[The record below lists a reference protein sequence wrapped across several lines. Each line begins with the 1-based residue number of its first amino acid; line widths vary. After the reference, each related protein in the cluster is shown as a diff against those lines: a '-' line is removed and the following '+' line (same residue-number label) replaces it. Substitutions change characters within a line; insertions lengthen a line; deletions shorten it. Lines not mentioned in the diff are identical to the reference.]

1 MMSDAGAI
9 DPNGIYSIGDAARLL
24 GVSASTLRDL
34 ERRGQLD
41 CTRTPG
47 GQRRFAG
54 SELLRLLKQSKGA
67 PPKQPAP
74 PSPHIAVSAEDAKA
88 RQVWLGQLIAG
99 AQRELP
105 TDTPAEIR
113 LRLGADLERALGN
126 WGPTSPMG
134 HVEPLIKSLVQRAT
148 IQAETAQEEA
158 ERHKMKGELV
168 DFALAH
174 LRRGIDLL
182 PKRVVGVSNS
192 LKRRHVRATLRDQL
206 RDALRK
212 RLHGDE
218 SWDQVRELTDEFIAA
233 WYVEQT
239 PDSRVPNTVKFLA
252 VGATGVVG
260 GVAAAAALDP
270 RIRAAATEL
279 KGPLLSLARD
289 LLSRLSS
296 SPPPPSPLPPPPEQ
310 TAAAPP
316 SFQPGMGL
324 GAAWLRSDR
333 TARRFR
339 RTTSTS
345 SKAPRGNVPAS
356 DSQAAAAPP
365 TDTDTGPIQSPG
377 TSSPSS

>member
-1 MMSDAGAI
+1 MMSDGGAI
-9 DPNGIYSIGDAARLL
+9 DPHGIYSIGAAARLL

-54 SELLRLLKQSKGA
+54 SGLLRLLKQSEGA
-67 PPKQPAP
+67 PPTQPAP
-74 PSPHIAVSAEDAKA
+74 PSPHVAVSAEDATA
-88 RQVWLGQLIAG
+88 RQTWLGQLIAG

-134 HVEPLIKSLVQRAT
+134 HVEPFIKSLVQRAT
-148 IQAETAQEEA
+148 IQAETAKEEA
-158 ERHKMKGELV
+158 ERHEMKGELV

-212 RLHGDE
+212 RLRGDE
-218 SWDQVRELTDEFIAA
+218 TWDQVRELTDEFIAA

-239 PDSRVPNTVKFLA
+239 PDSRISNTVKVLA
-252 VGATGVVG
+252 VGVTGVVG

-279 KGPLLSLARD
+279 KGPLRSFVGD
-289 LLSRLSS
+289 LLNRLSP
-296 SPPPPSPLPPPPEQ
+296 SPPPPPPPPPDQ
-310 TAAAPP
+310 TATAPLP
-316 SFQPGMGL
+316 FQPGMGL
-324 GAAWLRSDR
+324 GAAWRRSDR
-333 TARRFR
+333 RTARYLR

-345 SKAPRGNVPAS
+345 SKAPRGSITAS
-356 DSQAAAAPP
+356 DSQPSAAHP
-365 TDTDTGPIQSPG
+365 TDTGPTHSPG
-377 TSSPSS
+377 ASSPLS